1 MNTSPEESTVPA
13 PAADPAAASATV
25 ASSASTREAS
35 THTASTRD
43 VKVRAPE
50 LVGRRWM
57 NSGGKDLTLA
67 DLRGKVVLLDFWTF
81 CCINCLHVLDELRP
95 LEEKYGR
102 ELVIIGVHSPKF
114 EFERTVEAVDQAVE
128 RYQVEHLVLDDPD
141 LITWQAYTARAWP
154 TLAVIDPEG
163 YLVATMSGEGHAAGL
178 TEIIEGLITEH
189 SAKGT
194 LHSGDGPY
202 VPPPAPETDLF
213 YPGKVTRLPSGNLLV
228 ADSGHHSL
236 VEYDA
241 TGQTIIRRIGTGERG
256 ADDGDFDSASFS
268 EPGGI
273 TVLPDE
279 LAAKVGY
286 SLVVADTVNHLLRGI
301 DLETETV
308 TTLAGTGE
316 QHMVGAIDNVRG
328 KHGELGR
335 YDGPGRDVKL
345 SSPWDVLFVP
355 STAEVVVAMA
365 GNHTIWSFD
374 PEDGSIRILSG
385 TMNEGLS
392 DGDAESAWFAQT
404 SGLDLDSEGRVLI
417 ADSETSS
424 IRRLDPATGVVSTLV
439 GVGLFDFGFR
449 DGPAAEARLQHP
461 LGVSSLPDGSIAIAD
476 TYNGAI
482 RRYDPT
488 TEEVTTLARGLREPS
503 DILVVDAA
511 GADGEG
517 EAGTGSGSASG
528 AAPGVGAADDVASA
542 PGASGEAELLVV
554 ESAAHALTRVKLPKG
569 AQKVDEGALTTKRP
583 STQIASGPVSISVSF
598 TVPAGQKLD
607 DRWGDPTFLQVS
619 STPPELIVSGDG
631 GAEGLGRDIVINPD
645 LDGGVLHVTA
655 RAAACDGEPGG
666 EIPLHAACHLY
677 QQDWGIPVDL
687 ADAAPN
693 ELNLDLRGA

>member
-1 MNTSPEESTVPA
+1 MTSSPQTSTA
-13 PAADPAAASATV
+13 PTDSK
-25 ASSASTREAS
+25 
-35 THTASTRD
+35 H

-50 LVGRRWM
+50 LIGRRWM
-57 NSGGKDLTLA
+57 NSGGKDLSLA

-95 LEEKYGR
+95 LEEKYR
-102 ELVIIGVHSPKF
+102 QELVIIGVHSPKF

-141 LITWQAYTARAWP
+141 LVTWQAYTARAWP

-163 YLVATMSGEGHAAGL
+163 YLVATLSGEGHGAGL
-178 TEIIEGLITEH
+178 GEIIERLIDEH

-213 YPGKVTRLPSGNLLV
+213 YPGKATRLPSGNLLV

-236 VEYDA
+236 VEYDPS
-241 TGQTIIRRIGTGERG
+241 GLTIIRRIGTGERG
-256 ADDGDFDSASFS
+256 AADGDFTSASFS

-273 TVLPDE
+273 TVLPEDI
-279 LAAKVGY
+279 AAQVGY
-286 SLVVADTVNHLLRGI
+286 HLVVADTVNHVLRGI
-301 DLETETV
+301 DLDSETV
-308 TTLAGTGE
+308 TTIAGTGE

-328 KHGELGR
+328 THGSLGR
-335 YDGPGRDVKL
+335 YHGPALDVKL

-355 STAEVVVAMA
+355 STSEVVVAMA

-374 PEDGSIRILSG
+374 PTAGAIRLLAG
-385 TMNEGLS
+385 TMNEGLL
-392 DGDAESAWFAQT
+392 DGDAETAWFAQS
-404 SGLDLDSEGRVLI
+404 SGLDLGPDGDVLI
-417 ADSETSS
+417 ADSETSAV
-424 IRRLDPATGVVSTLV
+424 RRLDPGTGAVSTLV
-439 GVGLFDFGFR
+439 GEGLFDFGFR
-449 DGPAAEARLQHP
+449 DGPADEARLQHP
-461 LGVSSLPDGSIAIAD
+461 LGVRTLPDGSIAIAD

-488 TEEVTTLARGLREPS
+488 TNEVSTLARGLREPS
-503 DILVVDAA
+503 DILVVDSAEANGSAHRSTA
-511 GADGEG
+511 GADGSVG
-517 EAGTGSGSASG
+517 EST
-528 AAPGVGAADDVASA
+528 
-542 PGASGEAELLVV
+542 GEAELLVV
-554 ESAAHALTRVKLPKG
+554 ESAAHALTRVKLPKD
-569 AQKVDEGALTTKRP
+569 AQRVDEGALTTKRP
-583 STQIASGPVSISVSF
+583 TTEVAPGPVSISVGF

-619 STPPELIVSGDG
+619 STPPELIVSGNG
-631 GAEGLGRDIVINPD
+631 GAEGLERDLVLNPD
-645 LDGGVLHVTA
+645 CPSGVLHVTA

-687 ADAAPN
+687 VESAPN
-693 ELNLDLRGA
+693 ELSLDLRGA